1 MSKKPIK
8 EPIKRYNEHL
18 TPEQHKAK
26 ALIDSRVLTVINGE
40 AGTGKTHLAV
50 NYALEQLQMARYKQ
64 TDFKKIVI
72 TRATVMLK
80 SHNNGFLPGD
90 IAEKFEPWLQP
101 IYDNVLEFVSK
112 EDFDTMCKNKV
123 IEIVPLAYVQGRT
136 FIDSIIIVD
145 EAENLSDQEVE
156 MLFTRIGRRSK
167 MIFCGDLRQKIIS
180 NSGITKLALIASN
193 SQNCGTCTLT
203 ENFRDP
209 VVKEL
214 LDAYTSEMY
223 SKQTNCNMIFGRNK
237 LRSAQIEA
245 ANANETVESL
255 KVRVQELEEL
265 TIAQAAT
272 IDSLMLESSDKQE
285 PDTDIEVT
293 PKKSGNQTSKNGKKN
308 GKLGPTEGESTPTS
322 GVTTH
327 QQV

>member
-1 MSKKPIK
+1 MSKKPTK

-26 ALIDSRVLTVINGE
+26 ALIDSRILTVINGE

-50 NYALEQLQMARYKQ
+50 SYALEQLQMARYKQ

-80 SHNNGFLPGD
+80 NHNNGFLPGD

-112 EDFDTMCKNKV
+112 ADFETMCKEKV

-136 FIDSIIIVD
+136 FIDSIIVID

-156 MLFTRIGRRSK
+156 MLFTRIGKRSK
-167 MIFCGDLRQKIIS
+167 MIFCGDLRQKIVEGT
-180 NSGITKLALIASN
+180 SGIVALAHIASK
-193 SQNCGTCTLT
+193 SPNCGVATLT

-209 VVKEL
+209 IVKEL
-214 LDAYTSEMY
+214 LDAYADEVWN
-223 SKQTNCNMIFGRNK
+223 KQTNNTMNF
-237 LRSAQIEA
+237 LRRDKTRAALIEA
-245 ANANETVESL
+245 ANAKEAVVGANQTIETLQKQVDEL
-255 KVRVQELEEL
+255 KATV
-265 TIAQAAT
+265 IAQAQVIDELNLRVEVAT
-272 IDSLMLESSDKQE
+272 PAPKPEA
-285 PDTDIEVT
+285 T
-293 PKKSGNQTSKNGKKN
+293 PSKNIKKGGKSVA
-308 GKLGPTEGESTPTS
+308 TEVDTPVS
-322 GVTTH
+322 H